1 MYNFYLAR
9 LEQEFWHSVL
19 LAPDTLQILESLLV
33 SEQLQFLEKKKMG
46 YKKRYTTVN
55 LSETQAN

>member
-33 SEQLQFLEKKKMG
+33 SEQLQFLEKEMG